1 MSHSHSGGSAWPHV
15 ITQGADWNEMLGIG
29 YSPTNWPDVSTWTAT
44 YVVLH
49 TLANGT
55 DAVALALGTSAG
67 MVISTNDGAT
77 TTTTASGITL
87 GLSGEVD
94 ATTTLSA
101 SAAEG
106 ASTVT
111 LTSATNVAIGKTI
124 AIWLD
129 DGSIHLTTITNVVGT
144 TITLPSPLVDPA
156 ASGNV
161 VKVYDPDWAVTN
173 IYLHLSKAATK
184 ALSDWGVGRYRLDL
198 IDPFGHVQL
207 TLEGTCCLDRGY
219 GHG

>member
-1 MSHSHSGGSAWPHV
+1 MSHSHDGGNPWPHV
-15 ITQGADWNEMLGIG
+15 ITQGADWNEMILAS
-29 YSPTNWPDVSTWTAT
+29 YSPTNTIDTSGWTAT

-106 ASTVT
+106 ATTVT
-111 LTSATNVAIGKTI
+111 LTSATGVAIGKTI

-129 DGSIHLTTITNVVGT
+129 DGSVYLNTISNVVGT

-156 ASGNV
+156 ASANAV
-161 VKVYDPDWAVTN
+161 TLYDADWAVTN
-173 IYLHLSKAATK
+173 VYLHLSKAATK
-184 ALSDWGVGRYRLDL
+184 ALSDWGIGRYRLDL

>member
-1 MSHSHSGGSAWPHV
+1 MSHSHSGGNPWPHV
-15 ITQGADWNEMLGIG
+15 ITQGADWNEMILVS
-29 YSPTNWPDVSTWTAT
+29 YSPTNTIDTSTWTAT
-44 YVVLH
+44 YVVLR

-55 DAVALALGTSAG
+55 DAVALALGTTAG
-67 MVISTNDGAT
+67 MVIEVNDGAT

-87 GLSGEVD
+87 GLSGEED
-94 ATTTLSA
+94 ADTTLGA

-111 LTSATNVAIGKTI
+111 VTSATGFATGKTI

-129 DGSIHLTTITNVVGT
+129 DDSVYLNTITNVVGST
-144 TITLPSPLVDPA
+144 VTLPGPLDDPA
-156 ASGNV
+156 ASGNA

-184 ALSDWGVGRYRLDL
+184 ALSNWGVGRYRLDL